1 MLTTILLLAVILA
14 ASEHMITVRLARH
27 YPWARLSKPTAYVVG
42 VASFGALCFIRAW
55 MNGQLVAFWDFS
67 IIVAAFGVTV
77 LALSAIDPEQPD
89 SWEGVAERE
98 LTTDARAAVD
108 MARILHGAAVDAFSE
123 GIASLT
129 TSDEYLE
136 FLQRYRKGEGARLPR
151 KQARRHVA
159 REVGKDKQP

>member
-42 VASFGALCFIRAW
+42 VASFGALCFVHAW
-55 MNGQLVAFWDFS
+55 LNGQLAAFWEFS
-67 IIVAAFGVTV
+67 LIVAAFGVAV
-77 LALSAIDPEQPD
+77 LVLSAIDPEQPAT
-89 SWEGVAERE
+89 WEGVAERE

-108 MARILHGAAVDAFSE
+108 MARILHSAAVDAFSE

-129 TSDEYLE
+129 TSDEYLQ
-136 FLQRYRKGEGARLPR
+136 FLQTYRRGEGAHLPR
-151 KQARRHVA
+151 KQTRRHVA
-159 REVGKDKQP
+159 REVGKE